1 MGKADIYQVAKEAGV
16 SISTVSRAFT
26 RPELVSAKTRR
37 KVLDVADKLDFNI
50 SRSATALKSGQTY
63 RVAMLMNEES
73 PAGSIRKR
81 SRASNR

>member
-50 SRSATALKSGQTY
+50 SVWRC
-63 RVAMLMNEES
+63 
-73 PAGSIRKR
+73 
-81 SRASNR
+81 

>member
-37 KVLDVADKLDFNI
+37 KVLDWPI
-50 SRSATALKSGQTY
+50 SSIST
-63 RVAMLMNEES
+63 S
-73 PAGSIRKR
+73 PVPPPP
-81 SRASNR
+81 

>member
-37 KVLDVADKLDFNI
+37 KVLDGADKLDFNI
-50 SRSATALKSGQTY
+50 SLRHRPEVRTDLPCGDAD
-63 RVAMLMNEES
+63 E
-73 PAGSIRKR
+73 
-81 SRASNR
+81 